1 MRGDRFAR
9 ARCLGYLVVAVNDS
23 FSVGQLLDPTFTLSV
38 IVPAAFF
45 AVLKRP
51 VIVLELY
58 LVTGGL
64 ECAIATFHVA
74 FLMEKLPLPS
84 TLIVPTF
91 LDEFGICP
99 RVSGSAHPAAVAG

>member
-1 MRGDRFAR
+1 M
-9 ARCLGYLVVAVNDS
+9 AVNDS

-74 FLMEKLPLPS
+74 FLTEKLPFAVDLDRPDLS
-84 TLIVPTF
+84 
-91 LDEFGICP
+91 DEFGICP